1 VARKVEKPDQEVCL
15 MDVFDRDYFENGI
28 ITRKS
33 NYQDYS
39 WSRLGT
45 YFTATA
51 KHITGMFKPK
61 KLLDAGTAKG
71 FLVYA
76 LCQAGVDAYGVD
88 ISKYAVE
95 NAIPEVKDRV
105 RLGTIQKLDYP
116 ANSFDVV
123 TAFDVLEHI
132 KEEEIPQVC
141 AELLRVSR
149 KWVVVRVPTRKDP
162 GDLDTYHE
170 TVKPKQWWE
179 KQFAAAGWKVVP
191 CDPYVNR
198 GVWWFNI
205 PEYLIV
211 VEKAK
216 KHKKKVV

>member
-1 VARKVEKPDQEVCL
+1 MTTQDIY
-15 MDVFDRDYFENGI
+15 DRDYYERGVD
-28 ITRKS
+28 TGKS
-33 NYQDYS
+33 NYRDYS
-39 WSRLGT
+39 WNRLGT

-51 KHITGMFKPK
+51 KHITETFKPK

-76 LCQAGVDAYGVD
+76 LCQAGVDAYGID
-88 ISKYAVE
+88 ISKYAVD
-95 NAIPEVKDRV
+95 NAMLEVKDRI
-105 RLGTIQKLDYP
+105 RLGAIQKLDYP

-141 AELLRVSR
+141 SELIRVSR
-149 KWVVVRVPTRKDP
+149 KWVVVRVPTKEEP
-162 GDLDTYHE
+162 GDLDAYHE

-179 KQFAAAGWKVVP
+179 KQLVAAGGKVVP
-191 CDPYVNR
+191 CEPYINS
-198 GVWWFNI
+198 GVWWFNV

-211 VEKAK
+211 IEKQDK
-216 KHKKKVV
+216 KRVRR